1 MLCSFSVKSWIY
13 GRKEVEV
20 KFCSSGQ
27 PLRRKRLWLLTLF
40 KSLSF
45 PVVGALFAVES
56 EAAKSQPLRHCG
68 SKTFSPSEV

>member
-27 PLRRKRLWLLTLF
+27 PLRRKRLWLLTLL
-40 KSLSF
+40 KPLGF
-45 PVVGALFAVES
+45 PIIGPHFAAGS
-56 EAAKSQPLRHCG
+56 EAAKS
-68 SKTFSPSEV
+68 